1 MDAPAAP
8 RATVAGRAIVFA
20 VVVAI
25 GVGVVLLP
33 YWMTLIQHP
42 IHQIPIPHDSR
53 NNFLLN
59 STTGINYFLIPYGA
73 LTLALPFIFCARRH
87 RFAGCVRFCSV
98 FGSP

>member
-1 MDAPAAP
+1 ML
-8 RATVAGRAIVFA
+8 FA
-20 VVVAI
+20 VLVAI
-25 GVGVVLLP
+25 GVGLVLLP

-73 LTLALPFIFCARRH
+73 LILALPFIFWRGASVRRL
-87 RFAGCVRFCSV
+87 RPLRLA
-98 FGSP
+98 FG